1 MGRYQI
7 LPIAMRERTQ
17 IEEKLIEES
26 PFDVFDVEKQLLLD
40 MAKDMKLRAPSIQ
53 NDSHT
58 SFQHQESAQ
67 DSSSHDL
74 LDQDQQ
80 QRDALHEK
88 ARKNQAHANKRAV
101 KGYSK
106 CHSIITFKVGDHVS
120 IAVPPHDRGPTDPK
134 RIFGKVFSVD
144 EDRPDLYEIIT
155 PYGILNRLY
164 PTKKLLSLPNS
175 IPLEIPTR

>member
-1 MGRYQI
+1 MVFGRKMRKYQI
-7 LPIAMRERTQ
+7 LPVAMRERTQ
-17 IEEKLIEES
+17 IEEELTEES
-26 PFDVFDVEKQLLLD
+26 PFDIFDAEKQLLLD
-40 MAKDMKLRAPSIQ
+40 MAKDMELRAPSIQ

-58 SFQHQESAQ
+58 SFQHQESTQ

-120 IAVPPHDRGPTDPK
+120 IAVPLHDRGPTDPK
-134 RIFGKVFSVD
+134 
-144 EDRPDLYEIIT
+144 
-155 PYGILNRLY
+155 
-164 PTKKLLSLPNS
+164 
-175 IPLEIPTR
+175 